1 MQRLLPKRLQNL
13 YRYLTRN
20 RWVMIASFGV
30 IGFLLP
36 MIYAFIFGFPVP
48 HVHDELSYLLAADTF
63 AHGRLTNSTPQF
75 WEHFESPH
83 ILLTP
88 SYMSKYP
95 PMQGLFLA
103 AGQFIFG
110 QPIFGVW
117 LSCGVFASALFWML
131 TAWTR
136 FRWAIIG
143 TLMMIL
149 LIGINSYWAQSYWG
163 GMAAA
168 SGGAL
173 FFGGFRRLFKKLSF
187 KTTLL
192 MVLGGVVLINSRPFE
207 GFITILPALAV
218 LFVWIL
224 RDQKNSA
231 SEKLLQVVLPG
242 VLLASIALSGM
253 FYYNF
258 RVTGSLF
265 DLPYSEHTKQYYPNP
280 LFIFQ
285 SRDETAI
292 KGHPRLRDFY
302 ESYNAPDA
310 SYLNAL
316 YALLELIFLIPFF
329 LFSPPLMIFLYA
341 ATPLLIMRSKWLMFI
356 IATILFTFVWMS
368 LAIWFENYHYSA
380 SLTCCFF
387 LLIVEGFRQ
396 FTIWGKKVEKG
407 FNKSMASFLFIIIVF
422 ASFIY
427 SQVLPPEFYTPP
439 TEDSIAK
446 SEITLD
452 KTIKLA
458 IPERVTFLKPVIE
471 KYVEQLP
478 NKYIAIVSYD
488 KTYSTLFEIVYNEA
502 DIENSKLIWAYD
514 LGAEKNKALLNYYSD
529 RKILMIKVSGSQMEI
544 NPLP

>member
-1 MQRLLPKRLQNL
+1 
-13 YRYLTRN
+13 
-20 RWVMIASFGV
+20 MIVSFGV

-63 AHGRLTNSTPQF
+63 AHGRLTNPTPRF

-103 AGQFIFG
+103 AGQLIFG
-110 QPIFGVW
+110 QAIFGVW

-131 TAWTR
+131 TVWTR

-143 TLMMIL
+143 TLLMIF

-187 KTTLL
+187 KPTLL
-192 MVLGGVVLINSRPFE
+192 VVLGAVVLVNSRPFE
-207 GFITILPALAV
+207 GFMTILPALTV

-224 RDQKNSA
+224 RDKKNSA

-242 VLLASIALSGM
+242 ALLASVALSGM

-302 ESYNAPDA
+302 ESYNAPDT

-316 YALLELIFLIPFF
+316 YSFLELIFLIPFF
-329 LFSPPLMIFLYA
+329 LFSPPLMVFLYA
-341 ATPLLIMRSKWLMFI
+341 VTPMLIVRSKWLVFI
-356 IATILFTFVWMS
+356 IATILHTFAWMS

-380 SLTCCFF
+380 PLTCCFF
-387 LLIVEGFRQ
+387 LLLIEGFRQ
-396 FTIWGKKVEKG
+396 LLIWGKKTEKG
-407 FNKSMASFLFIIIVF
+407 FNKLMASFLFIILVL
-422 ASFIY
+422 ASIIY
-427 SQVLPPEFYTPP
+427 SQVLPPELCISPV
-439 TEDSIAK
+439 EESIATPQ
-446 SEITLD
+446 ITFD
-452 KTIKLA
+452 KTINMA
-458 IPERVTFLKPVIE
+458 IPERATYLKSAIE
-471 KYVEQLP
+471 KSVKQFPY
-478 NKYIAIVSYD
+478 KYIAIVSYD
-488 KTYSTLFEIVYNEA
+488 VGYNVHDEIVYNKA
-502 DIENSKLIWAYD
+502 DIENSNLIWAYD